1 MGPPGEYRRDETGD
15 SAIFEDFEWLAGLM
29 AEIDRQT
36 GKARVDKA
44 IPGSVQDEI
53 DYLQDRIRVEEAL
66 RAVVIRPAD
75 VATIP
80 AVSSADGAAV
90 TSR

>member
-1 MGPPGEYRRDETGD
+1 M
-15 SAIFEDFEWLAGLM
+15 DF
-29 AEIDRQT
+29 
-36 GKARVDKA
+36 
-44 IPGSVQDEI
+44 
-53 DYLQDRIRVEEAL
+53 LQDRIRVEEAL

>member
-53 DYLQDRIRVEEAL
+53 DYLQDRIRLEEAL